1 MDFGSSNSVLYGS
14 IEIPTSHVSPYALDE
29 SVLIY
34 EPMFEDILSS
44 ENRCM
49 FNNVPITEKEEKILE
64 EFMKYISEQCMQ
76 KNRWNSK
83 KDTGWLYVMEPE
95 FLRFLY
101 SAKFDYKKALEWIFL
116 NYQFRNSSM
125 LPATLDDIEHELKEG
140 YLYWFG
146 RDKKFRPTLVA
157 DVFKLQRLSIE
168 KLVRLIVFC
177 FEFFLRYLHVG
188 GKSENYNVLIDCD
201 NRGIVNLPVQMII
214 QLTEIMHSKYRGRL
228 NKLYLLDSPNLI
240 NLVMK
245 PLRNVLPEGVL
256 KKIVVL
262 NENSKELLVSQYS
275 AHQLQQ
281 KFGGT
286 HPNLTRDYYPFHFF
300 PNTTGNT
307 PNCRLEDPSN
317 DRGASSHIDS
327 YAILKLPKSTLYG
340 TCMVLNKKLCS
351 YMYNADVNNPNESS
365 VINSSDL
372 SHKWLKNIG
381 HYILSKE
388 TVKYLTTRMPQLRS
402 EIESNVIQNKQDI
415 ERFINNIN

>member
-1 MDFGSSNSVLYGS
+1 MDFDGSHSVLYGS
-14 IEIPTSHVSPYALDE
+14 IEIPTSHVNPYALDE
-29 SVLIY
+29 SVLLY

-44 ENRCM
+44 ENRYM
-49 FNNVPITEKEEKILE
+49 FNNVPISENEEKILE
-64 EFMKYISEQCMQ
+64 EFMRYISEECML

-83 KDTGWLYVMEPE
+83 EDTEWLYVMEPE

-101 SAKFDYKKALEWIFL
+101 SAKFDYKKSLEWIFL

-146 RDKKFRPTLVA
+146 RDKRCRPTLVA
-157 DVFKLQRLSIE
+157 DVFKLQSLSIE
-168 KLVRLIVFC
+168 KLVKLIVFC

-201 NRGIVNLPVQMII
+201 NKGIVNLPVQMII

-228 NKLYLLDSPNLI
+228 NKLYLVDSPNLI
-240 NLVMK
+240 NMVIK

-262 NENSKELLVSQYS
+262 KDNSKEVLLSQYS

-300 PNTTGNT
+300 PNATENV
-307 PNCRLEDPSN
+307 PNGIVEDPAS
-317 DRGASSHIDS
+317 DRGSSSHINS
-327 YAILKLPKSTLYG
+327 YTILKLPKSILYG
-340 TCMVLNKKLCS
+340 TCMVLNKNLCS
-351 YMYNADVNNPNESS
+351 YMCTPGVSNPSESNEL
-365 VINSSDL
+365 NSSDA
-372 SHKWLKNIG
+372 SNKWLKNIR

-388 TVKYLTTRMPQLRS
+388 TVKYLATKMPQLMS
-402 EIESNVIQNKQDI
+402 EIESSVIRNEQDL

>member
-1 MDFGSSNSVLYGS
+1 MDFGSSYSVLYGS

-29 SVLIY
+29 SVLLY

-44 ENRCM
+44 ENRYM

-64 EFMKYISEQCMQ
+64 EFMRYISEECML
-76 KNRWNSK
+76 KNSWNSK
-83 KDTGWLYVMEPE
+83 KDIGWLYVMEPE

-101 SAKFDYKKALEWIFL
+101 SAKFDYKKALEWIFM

-125 LPATLDDIEHELKEG
+125 LPATLDDIEQELKDG

-146 RDKKFRPTLVA
+146 RDKKCRPTLVA
-157 DVFKLQRLSIE
+157 DVFKLQGLSIE

-240 NLVMK
+240 NMVMK

-262 NENSKELLVSQYS
+262 KENSKEVLLSQYS
-275 AHQLQQ
+275 PHQLQQ

-286 HPNLTRDYYPFHFF
+286 HPNLTGDYYPFHFF
-300 PNTTGNT
+300 PNTTENA
-307 PNCRLEDPSN
+307 PNSRVEDPAK
-317 DRGASSHIDS
+317 DTGASSHINS
-327 YAILKLPKSTLYG
+327 YTILKLPKSTLYG

-351 YMYNADVNNPNESS
+351 YMCNADVGDPSESS
-365 VINSSDL
+365 VLNSSNL
-372 SHKWLKNIG
+372 SNKWLENIS

-388 TVKYLTTRMPQLRS
+388 TVKYLTTRVPQLRS
-402 EIESNVIQNKQDI
+402 EIESSLILNKQDI